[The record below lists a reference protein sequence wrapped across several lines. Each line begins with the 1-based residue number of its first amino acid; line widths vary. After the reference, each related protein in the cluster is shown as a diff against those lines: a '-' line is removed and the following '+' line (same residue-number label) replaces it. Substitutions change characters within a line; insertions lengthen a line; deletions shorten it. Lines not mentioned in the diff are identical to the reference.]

1 VDGSTLWAGGLSL
14 PALGCGIAGLAWGL
28 VSDRISARWPAHED
42 GSVRGLDWRTVI
54 LAVFGAVALAA
65 VPVRFDDAAQR
76 LLFGA
81 WFAAAVLLLATD
93 LDQRLM
99 PDVITLPLIVL
110 GALALGWGGNSL
122 VDRSPAWL
130 AIAGAIA
137 VPGLLFM
144 SSLPFGEGALG
155 GGDIKFLVGAGLML
169 GLLRI
174 VLALFAGAILG
185 GVVIVALLV
194 LRRINLGSFVPFGP
208 FLIAGAVWAALLPA
222 AT

>member
-1 VDGSTLWAGGLSL
+1 VEGSTLWAGGPSL
-14 PALGCGIAGLAWGL
+14 LVLGFGVAGLAWGL

-42 GSVRGLDWRTVI
+42 GSVRRLDWRTVA
-54 LAVFGAVALAA
+54 LAVFGTAALAA

-81 WFAAAVLLLATD
+81 WFAAAILLLATD
-93 LDQRLM
+93 LDQKLM

-110 GALALGWGGNSL
+110 GALALAWGGNSL

-130 AIAGAIA
+130 AVAGAIA
-137 VPGLLFM
+137 VPGALWV

-155 GGDIKFLVGAGLML
+155 GGDIKFLVGVGLMV
-169 GLLRI
+169 GLIRI
-174 VLALFAGAILG
+174 VLTLLSGAILG
-185 GVVIVALLV
+185 GVVIVALLA
-194 LRRINLGSFVPFGP
+194 LRRVNLKSFVPFGP

>member
-1 VDGSTLWAGGLSL
+1 VEESTLWAGSPSL
-14 PALGCGIAGLAWGL
+14 VAIAFGVVGLAWGL
-28 VSDRISARWPAHED
+28 VSDRISSRWPAHED
-42 GSVRGLDWRTVI
+42 GSVRRLDWRTVVV
-54 LAVFGAVALAA
+54 AVLGAVALAA

-93 LDQRLM
+93 LDQKLM

-110 GALALGWGGNSL
+110 GVMALAWGGNSL

-130 AIAGAIA
+130 AVAGAIA
-137 VPGLLFM
+137 VPGLLFL

-155 GGDIKFLVGAGLML
+155 GGDIKFLVGVGLML

-185 GVVIVALLV
+185 GVVIVALLA
-194 LRRINLGSFVPFGP
+194 LRRISLKSYVPFGP